1 MLSKR
6 AMEWAS
12 MSACVVCG
20 VQTSLRRVIPDADWT
35 RATGWTSRS
44 GYDAEAVFGTEGWL
58 AMCNLDQVLCDSC
71 LEARGVERGLAPG
84 WLDPPTLTPLS

>member
-1 MLSKR
+1 MLSQR
-6 AMEWAS
+6 HMEWAS
-12 MSACVVCG
+12 HAACVDCG

-58 AMCNLDQVLCDSC
+58 SMCNLDQVLCDSC
-71 LEARGVERGLAPG
+71 LSARGVERGLPLD
-84 WLDPPTLTPLS
+84 WLVPPS